1 MSTFAAGRWKT
12 PGRKTVESC
21 PVLDVN
27 QLSAMGYLQPGWA
40 GQWVVGSNGAGSV
53 VSISTHAEARRL
65 NLSWPSYITAGDGQ
79 DGGVTERISIVQVPS
94 NLGRGSLPY
103 FVCPGEGATGCG
115 REYASCT
122 SRAVISSGGIAFG
135 SSTPAN
141 PNNRGDRRSGAPTSC
156 ASASA
161 SSGHPCRKSPKPC
174 GCAPMHA
181 CWRKHWRPR
190 RGQPKPAPPGSSD
203 SSPGSKAVA
212 SLCSPWIS

>member
-122 SRAVISSGGIAFG
+122 SRVAISSAGIAFG
-135 SSTPAN
+135 CSTQAS
-141 PNNRGDRRSGAPTSC
+141 RSHHGSGQFGALTRC
-156 ASASA
+156 GSASIA
-161 SSGHPCRKSPKPC
+161 
-174 GCAPMHA
+174 
-181 CWRKHWRPR
+181 
-190 RGQPKPAPPGSSD
+190 
-203 SSPGSKAVA
+203 
-212 SLCSPWIS
+212 